1 MRRTHIAIFYLAVIL
16 VLATQCAYC
25 QTATRSQALQIVM
38 PNLPLPDAG
47 EKYEVKLRAIGG
59 TPPYRWSIQA
69 TPLPP
74 GLNLNANT
82 GVISGIPESSDEFS
96 VLVQVTDS
104 ADPPGTHSKLLVAS
118 EGAPLTVRWTVRPH
132 ITAGNIIGAVRVEN
146 GSNDSV
152 DVTVIVV
159 AVNEIGK
166 AFALRYEHLNLA
178 PGKETPDLKFDS
190 SLPPG
195 QYTAH
200 ADAVGEVA
208 AKKAIYRDRREQD
221 GLVVQAQ

>member
-1 MRRTHIAIFYLAVIL
+1 MRRTHIAILCLAVIFVSL
-16 VLATQCAYC
+16 STCAHS
-25 QTATRSQALQIVM
+25 QARANSQALQIVT

-59 TPPYRWSIQA
+59 VPPYRWSIQA
-69 TPLPP
+69 TPLPT

-82 GVISGIPESSDEFS
+82 GLISGIPESSDEFS

-118 EGAPLTVRWTVRPH
+118 GGAPLTVRWTLRPH
-132 ITAGNIIGAVRVEN
+132 VTAANIVGSVRVEN

>member
-1 MRRTHIAIFYLAVIL
+1 M
-16 VLATQCAYC
+16 
-25 QTATRSQALQIVM
+25 TA
-38 PNLPLPDAG
+38 NLPLPEAG
-47 EKYEVKLRAIGG
+47 EKYEIKLRAIGG
-59 TPPYRWSIQA
+59 VPPYRWSIPA

-74 GLNLNANT
+74 GLNLNVNT
-82 GVISGIPESSDEFS
+82 GLISGIPESSDEFS

-118 EGAPLTVRWTVRPH
+118 EGAPLAIRWTVRPH
-132 ITAGNIIGAVRVEN
+132 ITAANIAGAVRVEN

-152 DVTVIVV
+152 DVTVIVM

-166 AFALRYEHLNLA
+166 AFALRYEHLSVA
-178 PGKETPDLKFDS
+178 AGKETPELKFDS

-200 ADAVGEVA
+200 ADAIGEVPS
-208 AKKAIYRDRREQD
+208 KKAIYRDRREFD

>member
-1 MRRTHIAIFYLAVIL
+1 MRETHIAIASLL
-16 VLATQCAYC
+16 VFLGSLFPYAYP
-25 QTATRSQALQIVM
+25 QTRGKSQALQIVTAS
-38 PNLPLPDAG
+38 LPLPNAG

-59 TPPYRWSIQA
+59 TPPYLWSIQA

-74 GLNLNANT
+74 GLNLNADA

-96 VLVQVTDS
+96 VLVQVADS
-104 ADPPGTHSKLLVAS
+104 ANPPGTHSKLLVAS

-132 ITAGNIIGAVRVEN
+132 ITATNIAGAVRVEN
-146 GSNDSV
+146 GSKDSV

-200 ADAVGEVA
+200 VDAVGEVA

>member
-1 MRRTHIAIFYLAVIL
+1 MRRTHIAILCLGVIL
-16 VLATQCAYC
+16 VSPSRCAYS
-25 QTATRSQALQIVM
+25 QTGARSQALQIVT
-38 PNLPLPDAG
+38 PNLPLAEAG
-47 EKYEVKLRAIGG
+47 EKYEIKLRAIGG
-59 TPPYRWSIQA
+59 VPPYRWSIQA

-74 GLNLNANT
+74 GLSLNVST
-82 GVISGIPESSDEFS
+82 GLISGIPESSDEFS

-118 EGAPLTVRWTVRPH
+118 EGAPLSVRWTVRPH
-132 ITAGNIIGAVRVEN
+132 ITAANIIGAVRVEN
-146 GSNDSV
+146 GGNDSV
-152 DVTVIVV
+152 DLTVIVV

-221 GLVVQAQ
+221 GLVVEAQ

>member
-1 MRRTHIAIFYLAVIL
+1 VT
-16 VLATQCAYC
+16 
-25 QTATRSQALQIVM
+25 
-38 PNLPLPDAG
+38 PNLPLPEAA

-59 TPPYRWSIQA
+59 VPPYRWSIQA
-69 TPLPP
+69 SPLPP

-82 GVISGIPESSDEFS
+82 GVISGISESSDEFS
-96 VLVQVTDS
+96 VLVVVSDS
-104 ADPPGTHSKLLVAS
+104 SDPPMTHSKLLVSS
-118 EGAPLTVRWTVRPH
+118 EGAPLTIRWTVRPH
-132 ITAGNIIGAVRVEN
+132 ITAANIAGAVRVEN

-152 DVTVIVV
+152 DVTVIVM

-166 AFALRYEHLNLA
+166 AFALRYEHLSLA
-178 PGKETPDLKFDS
+178 AGKETPDLKFDS

-200 ADAVGEVA
+200 ADAIGEVA
-208 AKKAIYRDRREQD
+208 AKKTIYRDRREFD

>member
-1 MRRTHIAIFYLAVIL
+1 MHRIHIAILCLAVIL
-16 VLATQCAYC
+16 VSPSRCAYS
-25 QTATRSQALQIVM
+25 QTRSKSQALQVM
-38 PNLPLPDAG
+38 TANLPLPETG
-47 EKYEVKLRAIGG
+47 EKYEIRLRAIGG
-59 TPPYRWSIQA
+59 VPPYRWWIPA

-74 GLNLNANT
+74 GLNLNVNT
-82 GVISGIPESSDEFS
+82 GLISGIPESSDEFS

-132 ITAGNIIGAVRVEN
+132 ITATNIAGAVRVEN
-146 GSNDSV
+146 GSSDSM
-152 DVTVIVV
+152 DVTVIVM

-166 AFALRYEHLNLA
+166 AFALRYEHLSVA
-178 PGKETPDLKFDS
+178 AGKETPDVKFDS
-190 SLPPG
+190 SLSPG

-200 ADAVGEVA
+200 ADAIGEVP
-208 AKKAIYRDRREQD
+208 AKKASYRDRREFD

>member
-1 MRRTHIAIFYLAVIL
+1 MRLTEIAIPCLAV
-16 VLATQCAYC
+16 VLALASACAYS
-25 QTATRSQALQIVM
+25 QARASSQALQIVTS
-38 PNLPLPDAG
+38 NLPLPEAA

-59 TPPYRWSIQA
+59 TAPYRWSIQG

-74 GLNLNANT
+74 GLNLNSNT

-104 ADPPGTHSKLLVAS
+104 AEPAMTHSKLLVAS
-118 EGAPLTVRWTVRPH
+118 EGAPLTLRWTVRPH
-132 ITAGNIIGAVRVEN
+132 ITAANIAGAVRVEN
-146 GSNDSV
+146 GSTDSV

-166 AFALRYEHLNLA
+166 AFALRYEHLSLA
-178 PGKETPDLKFDS
+178 PGKESPDLRFDS

-200 ADAVGEVA
+200 VDAVGEVA

>member
-1 MRRTHIAIFYLAVIL
+1 MRETHIAIASLL
-16 VLATQCAYC
+16 VFLGSLFPYAYP
-25 QTATRSQALQIVM
+25 QTRGKSQALQIVT
-38 PNLPLPDAG
+38 PNLPLPNAG
-47 EKYEVKLRAIGG
+47 EKYEAKLRAIGG
-59 TPPYRWSIQA
+59 TPPYLWSIQA

-74 GLNLNANT
+74 GLNLNADA
-82 GVISGIPESSDEFS
+82 GVISGVPESSDEFS

-104 ADPPGTHSKLLVAS
+104 ANPPGTHSKLLVAS

-132 ITAGNIIGAVRVEN
+132 ITATNIAGAVRVEN
-146 GSNDSV
+146 GSKDSV

-200 ADAVGEVA
+200 VDAVGEVA

>member
-1 MRRTHIAIFYLAVIL
+1 MHRTHIAILCLAAIL
-16 VLATQCAYC
+16 VSPSRCAYS
-25 QTATRSQALQIVM
+25 QTPKSQALQIM
-38 PNLPLPDAG
+38 TANLPLPEAG
-47 EKYEVKLRAIGG
+47 EKYEIKLRAIGG
-59 TPPYRWSIQA
+59 VPPYRWSIPA

-74 GLNLNANT
+74 GLNLNVNT
-82 GVISGIPESSDEFS
+82 GLISGIPESSDEFS

-118 EGAPLTVRWTVRPH
+118 EGAPLAIRWTVRPH
-132 ITAGNIIGAVRVEN
+132 ITAANIAGAVRVEN

-152 DVTVIVV
+152 DVTVIVM

-166 AFALRYEHLNLA
+166 AFALRYEHLSVA
-178 PGKETPDLKFDS
+178 AGKESPDLRFDS

-200 ADAVGEVA
+200 VDAVGEVA

-221 GLVVQAQ
+221 GLIVQAQ

>member
-1 MRRTHIAIFYLAVIL
+1 VT
-16 VLATQCAYC
+16 
-25 QTATRSQALQIVM
+25 
-38 PNLPLPDAG
+38 PNLPLAEAG
-47 EKYEVKLRAIGG
+47 EKYEIKLRAIGG
-59 TPPYRWSIQA
+59 VPPYRWSIQA

-74 GLNLNANT
+74 GLSLNVST
-82 GVISGIPESSDEFS
+82 GLISGIPESSDEFS

-118 EGAPLTVRWTVRPH
+118 EGAPLSVRWTVRPH
-132 ITAGNIIGAVRVEN
+132 ITAANIIGAVRVEN
-146 GSNDSV
+146 GGNDSV
-152 DVTVIVV
+152 DLTVIVV

-221 GLVVQAQ
+221 GLVVEAQ